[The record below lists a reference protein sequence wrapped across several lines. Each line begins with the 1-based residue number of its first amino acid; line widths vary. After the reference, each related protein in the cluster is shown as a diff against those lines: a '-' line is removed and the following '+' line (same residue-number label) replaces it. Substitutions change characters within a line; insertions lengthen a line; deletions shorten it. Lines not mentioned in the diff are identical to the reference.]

1 MEFGLIKSKIE
12 TKLIE
17 SYKQNKFN
25 TDIKTFNKL
34 VLEDKEVSK
43 MYFLYDELSKEKGYL
58 DNFADDYLSECIEL
72 IERVSISKKS
82 ISLIESWVKEVKC
95 SNHYKDIDTVVNK
108 NTIIV
113 EDIINSKN
121 RILSN
126 LTSKKNVTE
135 TIQVSYDTMVEV
147 ANKTLKTYLDTISE
161 SDLKEIKKYTSLS
174 QSELD
179 KRYDVV
185 SEMVIDK
192 LDTLSSNSDL
202 QTKTKINETI
212 EKIKTDKVDSVSLF
226 KLKSLNETL

>member
-82 ISLIESWVKEVKC
+82 ISLLEYWVTGVKC
-95 SNHYKDIDTVVNK
+95 PNHYKDIDTVVNK

-135 TIQVSYDTMVEV
+135 TIQVSYNTMVEV

-174 QSELD
+174 QTELD

-192 LDTLSSNSDL
+192 LETLSSNSDL

>member
-1 MEFGLIKSKIE
+1 MEFGVIKSKIE

-43 MYFLYDELSKEKGYL
+43 MFFLYDELSKEKGYL
-58 DNFADDYLSECIEL
+58 DNFANDYLSECVEL
-72 IERVSISKKS
+72 IERISISKKS
-82 ISLIESWVKEVKC
+82 ISLIESWVKGVKC
-95 SNHYKDIDTVVNK
+95 PNHYKDIDTVVYK

-135 TIQVSYDTMVEV
+135 TIKVSYKTMVEV
-147 ANKTLKTYLDTISE
+147 ANKTLKTYLDDINE
-161 SDLKEIKKYTSLS
+161 SDLKEIEKYTSLS
-174 QSELD
+174 QSDLD

-192 LDTLSSNSDL
+192 LETLSSNSDL

>member
-1 MEFGLIKSKIE
+1 MEFGVIKSKIE

-17 SYKQNKFN
+17 AYKQDKFN

-43 MYFLYDELSKEKGYL
+43 MFFLYDELSKEKGYL
-58 DNFADDYLSECIEL
+58 DNFADDYLSECVEL
-72 IERVSISKKS
+72 IERISISKKS
-82 ISLIESWVKEVKC
+82 ISLIESWVKGVKC
-95 SNHYKDIDTVVNK
+95 LNHYKDIDTVVYK

-135 TIQVSYDTMVEV
+135 TIKVSYKTMVEV
-147 ANKTLKTYLDTISE
+147 ANKTLKTYLDTINE

-174 QSELD
+174 QLDLD

-192 LDTLSSNSDL
+192 LETLSSNSDL

>member
-1 MEFGLIKSKIE
+1 MEFGIIKSKIE
-12 TKLIE
+12 NKLIE

-82 ISLIESWVKEVKC
+82 ISLIESWVKGVKC

-147 ANKTLKTYLDTISE
+147 ANKTLKTYLDTINE

-174 QSELD
+174 QSDLD

-192 LDTLSSNSDL
+192 LETLLSNSDS